1 MNRTALKR
9 IVGIG
14 VLAAAATAGWAN
26 GGPTDAFEQ
35 NRRLGR
41 GVNILGYDPI
51 WTSKENARFKDSY
64 FRMIREGGFSSV
76 RINLHPFK
84 HMDEGFF
91 LSEAYL
97 GTLDRVVTDATEA
110 GLMVILDLHEYNVM
124 AADPVGKKPMFLAFW
139 KQVAPRYKDTPSSVL
154 FEIMNEPAEK
164 FTAPLWNAYFPEA
177 LAIIRE
183 TNPDRTVVIGPASWN
198 SLFALGSL
206 RLPPD
211 DRNIIVTVHYYDPF
225 RFTHQ
230 GADWMPEFKD
240 LSGIAWLG
248 TEAERAAIRTHFE
261 AAQKWAETE
270 KRPLFLGEFGAY
282 DKAEMAS
289 RARYT
294 AAIARTAESLG
305 WSWAYWQFDSDFV
318 LYDIDKEAW
327 VGPIH
332 EALTGSKGDRHGY

>member
-1 MNRTALKR
+1 MIPRFK
-9 IVGIG
+9 G
-14 VLAAAATAGWAN
+14 VFLAGLLLAAAAAVGWAN
-26 GGPTDAFEQ
+26 GGPADAFEQ

-51 WTSKENARFKDSY
+51 WGDSAPARFKDRY
-64 FRMIREGGFSSV
+64 FKMIRDAGFDSV
-76 RINLHPFK
+76 RVNLHPFK
-84 HMDEGFF
+84 HMNDALF

-97 GTLDRVVTDATEA
+97 GTLDRVVTGATDA

-139 KQVAPRYKDTPSSVL
+139 RQIAPRYKDTPSSIL
-154 FEIMNEPAEK
+154 FEIMNEPAGK
-164 FTAPLWNAYFPEA
+164 FTAPLWNACFPEA

-230 GADWMPEFKD
+230 GADWTPEFKD
-240 LSGIAWLG
+240 ISGVPWLG
-248 TEAERAAIRTHFE
+248 TDADRAAIRKDFE
-261 AAQKWAETE
+261 SAQKWAEAE

-305 WSWAYWQFDSDFV
+305 WSWAYWQFDSDFI
-318 LYDIDKEAW
+318 LYDIDKEQW
-327 VGPIH
+327 VAPILD
-332 EALTGSKGDRHGY
+332 ALTKGSSPYR